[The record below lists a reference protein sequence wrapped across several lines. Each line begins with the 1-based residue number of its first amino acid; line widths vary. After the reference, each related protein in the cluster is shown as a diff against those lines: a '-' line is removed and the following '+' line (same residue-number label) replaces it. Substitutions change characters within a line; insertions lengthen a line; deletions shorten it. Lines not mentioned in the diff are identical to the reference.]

1 MFLAFFRNWT
11 LLSPSL
17 SNAPLDL
24 AVAVGADSCRLG
36 GGGLRM
42 GVVAA
47 SSLGG
52 GGGGPLWGRTLLLRV
67 TALDDLLQGFLD
79 INNIMIS
86 TVCNNVL

>member
-1 MFLAFFRNWT
+1 MFLTFFRNWT
-11 LLSPSL
+11 LSPSL

-24 AVAVGADSCRLG
+24 AVAGADSCLLG

-52 GGGGPLWGRTLLLRV
+52 GGGGPVWGRTLL
-67 TALDDLLQGFLD
+67 
-79 INNIMIS
+79 
-86 TVCNNVL
+86 